1 MNSLKQHFLLNPDVI
16 FLNHG
21 SFGATPRPVF
31 ETYQHWQRAL
41 ENQPVHF
48 IVHELFDELRLAREA
63 LGAYV
68 KAPPDDLVFV
78 PNATFGVNI
87 IARSLDLKPGDEVLT
102 SDHEYGAC
110 DNAWTFICGKRG
122 AIYCHQPIPLPISSQ
137 EEILDSFWRGVS
149 AQTRVIFLS
158 HITSPTALTM
168 PVDKICRRAREAGI
182 LTVIDGAHAPGQ
194 ITLDLIALEA
204 DFYVGNCHK
213 WMMAPKGSGFLYAR
227 RERQDML
234 DPLVVSWGWGRN
246 SPYRTGSDFLD
257 RLEWWGTIDAA
268 AYLAVPAAIEFMAA
282 HDWPQVQKECHTL
295 VTEALEGINTL
306 TGLEP
311 IYPDCAGLYQ
321 QLGIAALPKHEDLLA
336 FQARLLDEYKIE
348 IPLIQWFDRQFV
360 RISVQ
365 GYNGQDDIDALVYAL
380 GKFLP

>member
-1 MNSLKQHFLLNPDVI
+1 MNALKQHFLLNPEVI

-31 ETYQHWQRAL
+31 ETYQHWQRVL

-48 IVHELFDELRLAREA
+48 IVHELFGELRKARES

-87 IARSLDLKPGDEVLT
+87 IARSLDLKPDDEVLT

-110 DNAWTFICGKRG
+110 DNAWNFICGKKGTTYR
-122 AIYCHQPIPLPISSQ
+122 HQPVPLPVSSP
-137 EEILDSFWRGVS
+137 EEIVDSVWRGVS
-149 AQTRVIFLS
+149 SRTRVIFLS

-168 PVDKICRRAREAGI
+168 PVAEICRRARDAGI

-194 ITLDLIALEA
+194 IPLDLTALDA

-227 RERQDML
+227 RELQDLL
-234 DPLVVSWGWGRN
+234 DPLVISWGWGEN

-257 RLEWWGTIDAA
+257 CLEWWGTIDAA

-282 HDWPQVQKECHTL
+282 HNWPRVQQHCHEL
-295 VTEALEGINTL
+295 VSEALKQINAL

-311 IYPDCAGLYQ
+311 VYPDGTGLYQ
-321 QLGIAALPKHEDLLA
+321 QLGIAELPEQDDLLA

-348 IPLIQWFDRQFV
+348 IPLIQWLDRQFV

-365 GYNGQDDIDALVYAL
+365 GYNGHKDIEVLVAAFEKL
-380 GKFLP
+380 LN